1 MPTTT
6 GEPGTEPAG
15 LDLPQLLKQAASLH
29 QNGNIAAAEQ
39 FYLQIL
45 AARSDHFDA
54 LHLLGLVRHQQG
66 RDSESLALI
75 DAALTQRPNSH
86 EALSNRA
93 VILAKLKRPAEA
105 LVTYDRA
112 IAVNPHNAEAHY
124 GRGNTLR
131 EFGRHAEAA
140 ASYDR
145 ALAIKPDYP
154 YAHHNR
160 GNALRDLNRHAE
172 ALASYDDAIAVDAK
186 YAGAWNGRGVC
197 LQHLGRHDEAI
208 ASYDKALAIAPQFA
222 EAHHNRGLAYLLKGD
237 FAAGWP
243 ECEWRWGTAQLG
255 KQHFP
260 FPVWLGAEPLAGRK
274 ILLHAEQG
282 LGDVIMFMRYVP
294 RVVALGARVALALPP
309 PLIPLF
315 SGIDGVQW
323 IIRPGETLPEMEL
336 QCPLMSLPLA
346 FKTSLATMPAEVPYV
361 VPSQDLVAKWAKILG
376 RADRL
381 RVGLVWSGSPQHL
394 NDRNRSIPLDK
405 FGPIISQ
412 RAVEFV
418 ALQPDV
424 RPHDADVLRR
434 HPHIRHFGQD
444 FANGAAILSLLDLV
458 ISVDTA
464 WAHLA
469 GAMAKPVWIPL
480 PAFPD
485 WRWLLER
492 EDSPWYPTARLFR
505 QASPARWD
513 DVIERMARELAAR
526 AARQ

>member
-1 MPTTT
+1 MNTEQTTS
-6 GEPGTEPAG
+6 
-15 LDLPQLLKQAASLH
+15 DLPRLLQQAVGLH
-29 QNGNIAAAEQ
+29 QNGNLDAAEQ
-39 FYLQIL
+39 LYLQIL
-45 AARSDHFDA
+45 AAEHDHPDA

-66 RDSESLALI
+66 RNSEALALI
-75 DAALTQRPNSH
+75 DAAAARKPGWV
-86 EALSNRA
+86 EALSNRGA
-93 VILAKLKRPAEA
+93 ILAKLKLPQESLAS
-105 LVTYDRA
+105 YDRA
-112 IAVNPHNAEAHY
+112 IAVNPDQAELHY
-124 GRGNTLR
+124 GRANALR
-131 EFGRHAEAA
+131 NVGRNDEAV

-145 ALAIKPDYP
+145 ALALKPDYAH
-154 YAHHNR
+154 AHHNR
-160 GNALRDLNRHAE
+160 ANALRDLNRHAE
-172 ALASYDDAIAVDAK
+172 ALASYDNAIAADAN

-197 LQHLGRHDEAI
+197 LQHLGHQDEAI
-208 ASYDKALAIAPQFA
+208 ASYDRALAIAPQFA

-260 FPVWLGAEPLAGRK
+260 CPVWLGAEPLAGKK

-294 RVVALGARVALALPP
+294 RVVAMGARVALALPP

-315 SGIDGVQW
+315 SNIAGVEW
-323 IIRPGETLPEMEL
+323 IVGPGETMPEPDV

-346 FKTSLATMPAEVPYV
+346 FKTSLATIPAEVPYV
-361 VPSQDLVAKWAKILG
+361 VAAPELVAEWARVLG
-376 RADRL
+376 PADRL

-405 FGPIISQ
+405 FAPIVSQ
-412 RAVEFV
+412 SAVEFF

-424 RPHDADVLRR
+424 RPHDAEMLRLNPR
-434 HPHIRHFGQD
+434 IRHFGQD
-444 FANGAAILSLLDLV
+444 FANGAAIISLLDLV

-469 GAMAKPVWIPL
+469 GAMAKPVWIAL

-505 QASPARWD
+505 QTSAGRWD
-513 DVIERMARELAAR
+513 DVIERMARELAAG
-526 AARQ
+526 Q